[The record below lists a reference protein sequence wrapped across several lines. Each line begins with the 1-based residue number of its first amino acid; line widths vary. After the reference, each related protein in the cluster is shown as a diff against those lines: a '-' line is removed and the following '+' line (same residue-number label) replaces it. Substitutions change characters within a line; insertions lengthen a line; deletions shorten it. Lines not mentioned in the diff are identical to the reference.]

1 MVNGGIG
8 MINDW
13 LFQKKKG
20 AKLFIINIG
29 CTVIHQP
36 ESTLCWDGSLY
47 LSSFTVYP
55 HSNDRYNY
63 HQLPSWE

>member
-36 ESTLCWDGSLY
+36 ETRALERRSTTKAKVNALAK
-47 LSSFTVYP
+47 SF
-55 HSNDRYNY
+55 
-63 HQLPSWE
+63 LWK